1 MTDTA
6 EPQTQPSQQ
15 NAQAQQPQQSSQQSK
30 HMMTPR
36 EKKWIV
42 YDVGNSAF
50 VLLSTAVV
58 PIYANSLLKA
68 AGETNIVSTWGYAQ
82 TIASLVIAV
91 LMPLLGS
98 IADVQG
104 MKIRFFTGFFLTGV
118 VMCCAMA
125 MPLGWLAFIIVYVLA
140 TIGLNG
146 SLTFY
151 DSMLVDTT
159 SNERMDRISSHG
171 YAWGYIGSTVPFIVC
186 IALIFGGPALFGWS
200 TTACTRA
207 SFVITAL
214 WWVAF
219 TIPLLTSYKQVHY
232 RATAGQAGEAIR
244 GTFAE
249 LGSTFRAI
257 RKNKP
262 LWMFMIAFFFYIDA
276 VNTVI
281 SMSTSYGTQL
291 GIDST
296 QLVMALLV
304 TQFVA
309 FPCSIIYGKLA
320 GRFGSKTMITAAV
333 VAYMCIVFF
342 AAFFLRAALEFWILA
357 ILVGMFQGGIQAL
370 SRSYYG
376 KIIPKDHANEYYGFY
391 DIFGKTASIIGT
403 FLVATTTSLTG
414 NASIGVLS
422 IAILLAVA
430 LVFLLL
436 QKDPDQGFDGSRN
449 RRLTAAV
456 RQRSARQRS
465 LDSIPPDNRRS
476 AECAVPACGKPRR
489 PAQLRQLPSGM
500 LYWHRLHTVAQR
512 SAAPAMTQ
520 REVNDVIGK

>member
-1 MTDTA
+1 MTYSTTADTTSKSPEA
-6 EPQTQPSQQ
+6 
-15 NAQAQQPQQSSQQSK
+15 NAK
-30 HMMTPR
+30 MTTR

-50 VLLSTAVV
+50 VLLPTAVV

-104 MKIRFFTGFFLTGV
+104 MKIKFFTGFFLTGV

-125 MPLGWLAFIIVYVLA
+125 LPLGWLAFLIVCVLA

-159 SNERMDRISSHG
+159 TNERMDRVSSHG

-186 IALIFGGPALFGWS
+186 IALIFGGPGLFGW
-200 TTACTRA
+200 TTVACTRA
-207 SFVITAL
+207 SFVITAA

-219 TIPLLTSYKQVHY
+219 TIPLLTSYRQVHY
-232 RATAGQAGEAIR
+232 RATADQTGEAIR
-244 GTFAE
+244 HTFSE
-249 LGSTFRAI
+249 LASTFRAI

-296 QLVMALLV
+296 HLVMALLV

-309 FPCSIIYGKLA
+309 FPSAIAYGKLA
-320 GRFGSKTMITAAV
+320 GHFGAKTMITTAV
-333 VAYMCIVFF
+333 VAYICIVLF
-342 AAFFLRAALEFWILA
+342 AAFFLRSATEFWILA
-357 ILVGMFQGGIQAL
+357 ILVGLFQGGIQAL

-376 KIIPKDHANEYYGFY
+376 KIIPKNRANEYYGFY

-414 NASIGVLS
+414 NASVGVLS
-422 IAILLAVA
+422 IAILLIVA
-430 LVFLLL
+430 LIFLLL
-436 QKDPDQGFDGSRN
+436 QKDPTR
-449 RRLTAAV
+449 
-456 RQRSARQRS
+456 
-465 LDSIPPDNRRS
+465 
-476 AECAVPACGKPRR
+476 K
-489 PAQLRQLPSGM
+489 
-500 LYWHRLHTVAQR
+500 
-512 SAAPAMTQ
+512 
-520 REVNDVIGK
+520 

>member
-104 MKIRFFTGFFLTGV
+104 MKIRFFIGFFLTGV

-296 QLVMALLV
+296 QLVVALLV

-342 AAFFLRAALEFWILA
+342 AAFFLRAALEFP
-357 ILVGMFQGGIQAL
+357 LVLRQ
-370 SRSYYG
+370 
-376 KIIPKDHANEYYGFY
+376 DHSEGPCQRVLRLLRYFRQDGVDYRHVPRRYHDVADWQRVDRRAVDSHSAGRRARLP
-391 DIFGKTASIIGT
+391 ASAEG
-403 FLVATTTSLTG
+403 S
-414 NASIGVLS
+414 
-422 IAILLAVA
+422 
-430 LVFLLL
+430 
-436 QKDPDQGFDGSRN
+436 DQGFDGSRN

>member
-15 NAQAQQPQQSSQQSK
+15 NAQAQQPQQSK

-296 QLVMALLV
+296 QLVVALLV

-436 QKDPDQGFDGSRN
+436 QKDPTQGFDGSRN

-456 RQRSARQRS
+456 RQRSARQQS

>member
-1 MTDTA
+1 MSERATA
-6 EPQTQPSQQ
+6 PTTAPAATSAPVASATSAASAENLPEP
-15 NAQAQQPQQSSQQSK
+15 NAK
-30 HMMTPR
+30 LTTR

-50 VLLSTAVV
+50 VMLSTAVV
-58 PIYANSLLKA
+58 PIYANSLLQS
-68 AGETNIVSTWGYAQ
+68 AGQSNIVSTWGYAQ
-82 TIASLVIAV
+82 TIASLIIAV
-91 LMPLLGS
+91 MMPVLGS
-98 IADVQG
+98 MADVQG
-104 MKIRFFTGFFLTGV
+104 MKVKFFTGFFLTGV
-118 VMCCAMA
+118 VACCAMA
-125 MPLGWLAFIIVYVLA
+125 LPVSWLIFLVVCILA
-140 TIGLNG
+140 TVGLNG

-151 DSMLVDTT
+151 DSMLVDIT
-159 SNERMDRISSHG
+159 SNERMDRVSSHG
-171 YAWGYIGSTVPFIVC
+171 FAWGYIGSTIPFIAC
-186 IALIFGGPALFGWS
+186 IALIFGGPSLFGWS
-200 TTACTRA
+200 TVACTRA

-232 RATAGQAGEAIR
+232 RATAGQTGEAIR

-296 QLVMALLV
+296 HLVIALLI

-309 FPCSIIYGKLA
+309 FPSAIAYGKLA
-320 GRFGSKTMITAAV
+320 GRFGAKTMITTAV
-333 VAYMCIVFF
+333 IAYICIVLF
-342 AAFFLRAALEFWILA
+342 AAFFLRSATEFWILA
-357 ILVGMFQGGIQAL
+357 ILVGLFQGGIQAL

-376 KIIPKDHANEYYGFY
+376 KIIPKNRANEYYGFY

-414 NASIGVLS
+414 NASVGVLS
-422 IAILLAVA
+422 IAILLIVA
-430 LVFLLL
+430 LIFLLL
-436 QKDPDQGFDGSRN
+436 QKDPTR
-449 RRLTAAV
+449 
-456 RQRSARQRS
+456 
-465 LDSIPPDNRRS
+465 
-476 AECAVPACGKPRR
+476 K
-489 PAQLRQLPSGM
+489 
-500 LYWHRLHTVAQR
+500 
-512 SAAPAMTQ
+512 
-520 REVNDVIGK
+520 

>member
-1 MTDTA
+1 MTNSTNIHEPTGAESQSTVPTNGKLTA
-6 EPQTQPSQQ
+6 
-15 NAQAQQPQQSSQQSK
+15 
-30 HMMTPR
+30 R

-50 VLLSTAVV
+50 VLLSTAVI
-58 PIYANSLLKA
+58 PIYAKSLMPA
-68 AGETNIVSTWGYAQ
+68 DGNIVSAWGYAQ
-82 TIASLVIAV
+82 TIASLVIAL

-104 MKIRFFTGFFLTGV
+104 MKIKFFLGFFGTGV
-118 VMCCAMA
+118 VTCCAMA
-125 MPLGWLAFIIVYVLA
+125 LPLTWLPFLVVYILA
-140 TIGLNG
+140 TIGRP
-146 SLTFY
+146 S
-151 DSMLVDTT
+151 
-159 SNERMDRISSHG
+159 
-171 YAWGYIGSTVPFIVC
+171 
-186 IALIFGGPALFGWS
+186 LFGWS
-200 TTACTRA
+200 TVACTRA
-207 SFVITAL
+207 SFIITAI

-219 TIPLLTSYKQVHY
+219 TIPLITSYRQVHY
-232 RATAGQAGEAIR
+232 RATRDQLGSAVR
-244 GTFAE
+244 GTFSE
-249 LGSTFRAI
+249 LAGTFGKI
-257 RKNKP
+257 VKNKP

-281 SMSTSYGTQL
+281 SMSTSYGAEL

-296 QLVMALLV
+296 QLVVALLV

-309 FPCSIIYGKLA
+309 FPCAILYGRLS

-342 AAFFLRAALEFWILA
+342 AAFFLKSAAEFWILA

-414 NASIGVLS
+414 NASLGVLS
-422 IAILLAVA
+422 IAVLLVAA

-436 QKDPDQGFDGSRN
+436 QKDPTRN
-449 RRLTAAV
+449 
-456 RQRSARQRS
+456 
-465 LDSIPPDNRRS
+465 
-476 AECAVPACGKPRR
+476 
-489 PAQLRQLPSGM
+489 
-500 LYWHRLHTVAQR
+500 
-512 SAAPAMTQ
+512 
-520 REVNDVIGK
+520 

>member
-1 MTDTA
+1 M
-6 EPQTQPSQQ
+6 
-15 NAQAQQPQQSSQQSK
+15 SSPVSSSESSSAAAAAVPAGAK
-30 HMMTPR
+30 LTKR
-36 EKKWIV
+36 EKQWIV

-58 PIYANSLLKA
+58 PIYAKSLMPA
-68 AGETNIVSTWGYAQ
+68 DGNIVSAWGYAQ
-82 TIASLVIAV
+82 TIASLVIAL

-104 MKIRFFTGFFLTGV
+104 MKIKFFLGFFGTGV

-125 MPLGWLAFIIVYVLA
+125 LPLTWLPFLIVYVLA

-151 DSMLVDTT
+151 DSMLIDTT
-159 SNERMDRISSHG
+159 DNDRMDKVSSHG
-171 YAWGYIGSTVPFIVC
+171 YGWGYVGSTVPFILC
-186 IALIFGGPALFGWS
+186 IALIFGGPSLLGWS
-200 TTACTRA
+200 TVACTRA
-207 SFVITAL
+207 SFVITAA

-232 RATAGQAGEAIR
+232 RATREHARAAIH
-244 GTFAE
+244 GTFTE
-249 LGSTFRAI
+249 LGGTL
-257 RKNKP
+257 RKLVRNKP

-296 QLVMALLV
+296 QLVVALLV

-309 FPCSIIYGKLA
+309 FPCAILYGRLA
-320 GRFGSKTMITAAV
+320 GRFGCKPMIMAAV

-342 AAFFLRAALEFWILA
+342 AAFFLRSAVQFWILA

-376 KIIPKDHANEYYGFY
+376 KIIPKEHANEYYGLY
-391 DIFGKTASIIGT
+391 DIFGKTASILGT

-414 NASIGVLS
+414 NASLGVLS
-422 IAILLAVA
+422 IAILLVVA
-430 LVFLLL
+430 LVFLTL
-436 QKDPDQGFDGSRN
+436 QKDPTK
-449 RRLTAAV
+449 TA
-456 RQRSARQRS
+456 
-465 LDSIPPDNRRS
+465 
-476 AECAVPACGKPRR
+476 
-489 PAQLRQLPSGM
+489 
-500 LYWHRLHTVAQR
+500 
-512 SAAPAMTQ
+512 
-520 REVNDVIGK
+520 

>member
-1 MTDTA
+1 MTDILDTVQRQANTTITGITLQSRTQHLTRLDAAIPGSQRIDPSPSVGATNSTLSDSISPADDTPAANAPVTA
-6 EPQTQPSQQ
+6 RTAKTSA
-15 NAQAQQPQQSSQQSK
+15 N
-30 HMMTPR
+30 HLNRR
-36 EKKWIV
+36 EKQWIL

-58 PIYANSLLKA
+58 PIYANSLLEA
-68 AGETNIVSTWGYAQ
+68 AGESNIVSTWGYMQ
-82 TIASLVIAV
+82 TIASLIIAL
-91 LMPLLGS
+91 LMPILGS

-104 MKIRFFTGFFLTGV
+104 MKIKFFIGFFGTGV
-118 VMCCAMA
+118 LACCAMA
-125 MPLGWLAFIIVYVLA
+125 LPLGWVAFLAVCMLA

-151 DSMLVDTT
+151 DSMLIDTT
-159 SNERMDRISSHG
+159 TNDRMDQVSSHG
-171 YAWGYIGSTVPFIVC
+171 YGWGYVGSTIPFIAC
-186 IALIFGGPALFGWS
+186 IALIFAGPSAFGWS
-200 TTACTRA
+200 TAACTRA
-207 SFVITAL
+207 SFIITAL
-214 WWVAF
+214 WWAAF
-219 TIPLLTSYKQVHY
+219 TIPLISSYRQTHY
-232 RATAGQAGEAIR
+232 RETADHMRDAVH

-249 LGSTFRAI
+249 LGYTFREI
-257 RKNKP
+257 SRNKP
-262 LWMFMIAFFFYIDA
+262 LWMFMVAFFFYIDA

-296 QLVMALLV
+296 QLVLALLA

-309 FPCSIIYGKLA
+309 FPCAIAYGRLA
-320 GRFGSKTMITAAV
+320 RRFGCKPMIMAAII
-333 VAYMCIVFF
+333 AYLDIVCF
-342 AAFFLRAALEFWILA
+342 AAFFLRSATEFWILA

-376 KIIPKDHANEYYGFY
+376 KIIPKSHANEYYGFY

-436 QKDPDQGFDGSRN
+436 QKDPTKGS
-449 RRLTAAV
+449 TEAA
-456 RQRSARQRS
+456 
-465 LDSIPPDNRRS
+465 
-476 AECAVPACGKPRR
+476 
-489 PAQLRQLPSGM
+489 
-500 LYWHRLHTVAQR
+500 TV
-512 SAAPAMTQ
+512 
-520 REVNDVIGK
+520 D